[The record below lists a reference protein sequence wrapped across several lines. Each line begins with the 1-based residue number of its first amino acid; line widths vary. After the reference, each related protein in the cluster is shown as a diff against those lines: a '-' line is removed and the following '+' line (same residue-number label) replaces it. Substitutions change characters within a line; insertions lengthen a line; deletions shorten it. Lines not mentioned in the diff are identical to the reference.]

1 MWYVNFYFNYKI
13 LQSFISFI
21 LTMWYVNSFLLSITD
36 MILTSFILTMW
47 YVNVEN
53 GKRFKLS
60 DFVLY

>member
-1 MWYVNFYFNYKI
+1 MYRELKKLGFYINYVVCKSELKVCLIY
-13 LQSFISFI
+13 LR
-21 LTMWYVNSFLLSITD
+21 LR
-36 MILTSFILTMW
+36 FILTMW